1 MPTAACILGP
11 LDSLLGGR
19 LGPLLPGFLRPKQ
32 P

>member
-11 LDSLLGGR
+11 LGSLFGGR

-32 P
+32 A